1 MRSERHL
8 RVIETGS
15 GVQSGADRTPR
26 SWLVGA
32 SIILL
37 VGSIL
42 QRPGEIVYLTR
53 LDRVMD
59 PMRFASRSFSL
70 WNPFWDMGSI
80 QYQTSGYWLPF
91 DLFFILGDLLGLPTW
106 LTERFFIA
114 ALLVLAFWGVV
125 RLLDAMVIGDRV
137 SRLLAGLAYA
147 MSGVLLGRIGQ
158 QTVFAMGAVFLPW
171 AILPLVR
178 GVARGSTRTAAA
190 RSGVAI
196 ALMGGA
202 NAAVTFAVAPV
213 PFLYLLTRSRGPRRT
228 SLIRWW
234 IPCAIAAVLWW
245 FVSLYFLAK
254 YGPEILRYT
263 ETSIATTRTTT
274 LFEVLR
280 GTADWF
286 GRLTVTGVA
295 LPSGNM
301 LATRAIPIIGLSV
314 VAGLGLFG
322 LANRRMPERRFF
334 VLVLLLGV
342 MAVGGG
348 YTGVVSNPLA
358 GQYRGLLDG
367 ALGAFRNV
375 YKFQPLVTLPIAVGV
390 AHSLSVITAAVRS
403 RSGARAGWFVPA
415 AALLAVI
422 ACAMPVWRNVLTKGP
437 GFESVPTAWVEAGE
451 WLEQNAQGRVLV
463 APGLAEADYDW
474 GFLQQIP
481 IQWGSDI
488 AWATRNQAPIG
499 GPRTIEYL
507 DAVERAIDRGGD
519 PELLAFLQRG
529 GFSDV
534 VVPTDYSPAKYR
546 APDPEAVVF
555 ALTRSGLTPVT
566 SFGEAGYGFGGLHQI
581 EVFAVPDAKVATTYS
596 VASSAWL
603 SGDVGSVMD
612 LPSSLFGNRAYLL
625 PADEVV
631 PTYTPPNWIVTDG
644 NKSQGYEFGSNRSN
658 RNYITGPEETTLNG
672 VSLGKKRL
680 YDRDRVHE
688 TTQVLSG
695 VRSITASSVGP
706 GIFVSG
712 RSSREPANIFDS
724 NLESFWA
731 PNRVA
736 AGTANDWGT
745 ADNWIDIRFDGTRDI
760 STVAIALLLGGYR
773 VEDVPVRLITVTD
786 NGSLTTELPPVP
798 TFQQLPVVPGPT
810 GHLRIRIAH
819 ESYTA
824 GADVIGIRELIV
836 PGAPIESRLVLP
848 SDLVD
853 QFAQPGATTP
863 AWVMSRDHNDGR
875 ETDGTIRREFT
886 VPKDATTSVIV
897 YGALANQSDAVRVV
911 DNTPTMDIGA
921 SSTLFDLPELAPRSL
936 IDGLETT
943 RWLSSRTQT
952 DAVEVATLDLRWN
965 GSRTSSGFTVGL
977 ESDLAV
983 PESVTVTSGDQVRT
997 APVGP
1002 DGSVSFQPI
1011 VGDSLTIVLS
1021 YPAIALDVEPLRIG
1035 LTSLVVPALVDLYPG
1050 PIDRSAPYVAGCGSG
1065 PRLRVAATDIDYSVE
1080 ATLGEVLD
1088 RSRLRLIP
1096 CGGSELV
1103 LARGPVMVETT
1114 LGTLPF
1120 AIDHVVIGAP
1130 PVLSTDVQSGR
1141 TLTIDSWES
1150 ARRSVTIA
1158 PGDTD
1163 LLVVNEIFNTGWTA
1177 TLDGQRLSPL
1187 EVDGWRQAFIVP
1199 AGDGGQVHLSFAPE
1213 RTYKWATIVALFVLL
1228 GLSLLAV
1235 IRGSRRS
1242 DLAPLHEGTWPTPLV
1257 WVFGVTAA
1265 IWTTGIGIV
1274 LLPVVWFAT
1283 KDRRQFLAPTA
1294 LIGFGVAGATYLATK
1309 SFVDTTWFGAKGWT
1323 ISIFAVIALLS
1334 VIVGFIATGDDTHEE
1349 AASDER

>member
-1 MRSERHL
+1 
-8 RVIETGS
+8 
-15 GVQSGADRTPR
+15 
-26 SWLVGA
+26 
-32 SIILL
+32 
-37 VGSIL
+37 
-42 QRPGEIVYLTR
+42 
-53 LDRVMD
+53 
-59 PMRFASRSFSL
+59 
-70 WNPFWDMGSI
+70 
-80 QYQTSGYWLPF
+80 
-91 DLFFILGDLLGLPTW
+91 
-106 LTERFFIA
+106 
-114 ALLVLAFWGVV
+114 
-125 RLLDAMVIGDRV
+125 
-137 SRLLAGLAYA
+137 
-147 MSGVLLGRIGQ
+147 
-158 QTVFAMGAVFLPW
+158 
-171 AILPLVR
+171 
-178 GVARGSTRTAAA
+178 
-190 RSGVAI
+190 
-196 ALMGGA
+196 
-202 NAAVTFAVAPV
+202 
-213 PFLYLLTRSRGPRRT
+213 
-228 SLIRWW
+228 
-234 IPCAIAAVLWW
+234 
-245 FVSLYFLAK
+245 
-254 YGPEILRYT
+254 
-263 ETSIATTRTTT
+263 
-274 LFEVLR
+274 
-280 GTADWF
+280 
-286 GRLTVTGVA
+286 
-295 LPSGNM
+295 
-301 LATRAIPIIGLSV
+301 
-314 VAGLGLFG
+314 
-322 LANRRMPERRFF
+322 
-334 VLVLLLGV
+334 
-342 MAVGGG
+342 
-348 YTGVVSNPLA
+348 
-358 GQYRGLLDG
+358 
-367 ALGAFRNV
+367 
-375 YKFQPLVTLPIAVGV
+375 
-390 AHSLSVITAAVRS
+390 
-403 RSGARAGWFVPA
+403 
-415 AALLAVI
+415 
-422 ACAMPVWRNVLTKGP
+422 
-437 GFESVPTAWVEAGE
+437 
-451 WLEQNAQGRVLV
+451 
-463 APGLAEADYDW
+463 
-474 GFLQQIP
+474 
-481 IQWGSDI
+481 
-488 AWATRNQAPIG
+488 
-499 GPRTIEYL
+499 
-507 DAVERAIDRGGD
+507 
-519 PELLAFLQRG
+519 
-529 GFSDV
+529 
-534 VVPTDYSPAKYR
+534 
-546 APDPEAVVF
+546 
-555 ALTRSGLTPVT
+555 
-566 SFGEAGYGFGGLHQI
+566 
-581 EVFAVPDAKVATTYS
+581 
-596 VASSAWL
+596 
-603 SGDVGSVMD
+603 
-612 LPSSLFGNRAYLL
+612 LL

-1257 WVFGVTAA
+1257 CVFGVTAA